1 MPVLY
6 TSDTIYRPPLER
18 GSAFLEVAA
27 GCSWRRCRFCDFSRD
42 EFRVFSP
49 DEIRDKLRLLGQTA
63 GDKTRLF
70 LLGCN
75 AFCLSFERL
84 RTLLLEVQAAMPRV
98 REVSM
103 YARADDILRKTP
115 QELAALH
122 ELSLCDLHVGVESG
136 SAAVLQLMD
145 KGVTPDELRR
155 AFARLDAAGIGYHVT
170 SIPGLGGRAL
180 SRENALET
188 ARLYNEIR
196 PKSIWC
202 MALQIFPGAPLYAD
216 IQNGLFEPLS
226 PREALAEEGLMLRHM
241 TAAGPCL
248 FVDSTALQ
256 KYTLMGRL
264 PGDRQKLLSAIDGL
278 LRAEE

>member
-18 GSAFLEVAA
+18 DSAFLEVAA
-27 GCSWRRCRFCDFSRD
+27 GCSWHRCRFCDFSRD

-63 GDKTRLF
+63 GDRTRLF

-136 SAAVLQLMD
+136 SAAVLQVQHL
-145 KGVTPDELRR
+145 KAGVPPGVCIAERSR
-155 AFARLDAAGIGYHVT
+155 AV
-170 SIPGLGGRAL
+170 GRAVVGQHTAEL
-180 SRENALET
+180 GETLGRDGVKTQGQVLCRDVDGHHHGNAGGT
-188 ARLYNEIR
+188 HA
-196 PKSIWC
+196 
-202 MALQIFPGAPLYAD
+202 
-216 IQNGLFEPLS
+216 
-226 PREALAEEGLMLRHM
+226 
-241 TAAGPCL
+241 
-248 FVDSTALQ
+248 ST
-256 KYTLMGRL
+256 
-264 PGDRQKLLSAIDGL
+264 SA
-278 LRAEE
+278 

>member
-18 GSAFLEVAA
+18 DSAFLEVAA
-27 GCSWRRCRFCDFSRD
+27 GCSWHRCRFCDFSRD

-63 GDKTRLF
+63 GDRTRLF

-155 AFARLDAAGIGYHVT
+155 A
-170 SIPGLGGRAL
+170 
-180 SRENALET
+180 LET

-216 IQNGLFEPLS
+216 IQNRLFEPLS